1 MHVVGLKVD
10 NYQILKA
17 IEIHPGGAG
26 LITIGG
32 KNGSGKTSTLDA
44 IWIALTGRASAPVQ
58 PVRDGEQKCTIELD
72 MGELI
77 VTRTFTDKGDGKP
90 FTDTVKVE
98 SAAGLRYGKPKE
110 VLDALLSSIGFDP
123 FEFTKL
129 KPADKAEQLLQLVP
143 LPVDLDEHK
152 VLDDSD
158 YAKRRDVNRDIET
171 LRGQLAGYPKEEVPK
186 DIPDREALVAKL
198 GNAANHNMDIERETM
213 ARQRQQDVINLEMAN
228 AANMR
233 SRAEAL
239 RAEADQLDIVATANV
254 ESAEKSQKIIDGAPP
269 LPEPINTDDLRE
281 EIRIAENAAAVK
293 GRQESRAFI
302 EKQIADKTAEAE
314 AFTKALDDRAADRD
328 GALAKAKMPI
338 DGLGFKLDE
347 KGKPVVTFEGFPF
360 EQASKAKQ
368 LRAATAIAMASN
380 PTLRVLQIHDGSL
393 LDDDSMA
400 MLAEMAAE
408 EDFQIFV
415 EVVSTADN
423 VGVVIQNGEIVGG
436 TLSESKQEKAE
447 TKPAVEEGKLV

>member
-1 MHVVGLKVD
+1 MHVVGLKAE

-26 LITIGG
+26 VITIGG

-44 IWIALTGRASAPVQ
+44 IWIALTGRGAAPVQ
-58 PVRDGEQKCTIELD
+58 PVRAGEQKCTIELD

-98 SAAGLRYGKPKE
+98 SAGGLRYGKPKE

-129 KPADKAEQLLQLVP
+129 KPVDKAEKLLDLVP
-143 LPVDLDEHK
+143 LSVDLDEHAE
-152 VLDDSD
+152 LDTSD
-158 YAKRRDVNRDIET
+158 YARRRDVNRDIEQLT
-171 LRGQLAGYPKEEVPK
+171 GQLAGYPKENIPEN
-186 DIPDREALVAKL
+186 IPDREALVAKL
-198 GNAANHNMDIERETM
+198 GNAANHNMAIEREET
-213 ARQRQQDVINLEMAN
+213 R
-228 AANMR
+228 R
-233 SRAEAL
+233 SRLDDTRLNLGDEAAAARRQIQEL
-239 RAEADQLDIVATANV
+239 KDQIEQLDKVAEEKQTA
-254 ESAEKSQKIIDGAPP
+254 AEKLQEEIDALPQLDEP
-269 LPEPINTDDLRE
+269 LDTDVLRE
-281 EIRIAENAAAVK
+281 EIRRAENAAAVK

-302 EKQIADKTAEAE
+302 EKQIADKTAESE
-314 AFTKALDDRAADRD
+314 AFTKALDDREAERNK
-328 GALAKAKMPI
+328 ALATARMPI

-347 KGKPVVTFEGFPF
+347 KGKPVVTFDGFPF

-393 LDDDSMA
+393 LDEDSMA
-400 MLAEMAAE
+400 MLDEMAAE
-408 EDFQIFV
+408 HDFQIFC
-415 EVVSTADN
+415 EVVSTADSI
-423 VGVVIQNGEIVGG
+423 GIIIQDGEIVGG
-436 TLSESKQEKAE
+436 TLSESKSGSTKAE
-447 TKPAVEEGKLV
+447 PQPEAGKLV